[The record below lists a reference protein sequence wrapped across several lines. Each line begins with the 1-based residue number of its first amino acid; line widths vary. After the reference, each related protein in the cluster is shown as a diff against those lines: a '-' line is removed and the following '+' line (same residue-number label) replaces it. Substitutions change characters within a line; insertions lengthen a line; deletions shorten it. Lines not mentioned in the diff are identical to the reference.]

1 MWLHRAQ
8 KTGPS
13 SSALEIFIRG
23 IFSHLRRR
31 EEKRREGQKGEGGE
45 RSQENCGRQGTAVGE
60 SAEGPSELLRTA
72 NIMRAFQ
79 MLATCCA
86 KWLLPVTAD
95 FEKKFCH
102 VATTYI
108 PGSWRVSDESRRGGI
123 ESSLGSPPGEIN
135 NHKRQGTEGKS
146 IKVGNQEFW
155 SDILTR
161 K

>member
-1 MWLHRAQ
+1 MRLHRAQ

-13 SSALEIFIRG
+13 SSALEISNRG
-23 IFSHLRRR
+23 MFPHLRGR
-31 EEKRREGQKGEGGE
+31 EEKGQKGEGGE
-45 RSQENCGRQGTAVGE
+45 KSQENCRRQGTAVGE
-60 SAEGPSELLRTA
+60 SAEGPSELLRTVY
-72 NIMRAFQ
+72 IMRAFQ
-79 MLATCCA
+79 ILATCCA

-108 PGSWRVSDESRRGGI
+108 HGSWRASDESRRGGM
-123 ESSLGSPPGEIN
+123 ESSLGSPLEQIN
-135 NHKRQGTEGKS
+135 NHKRQGTEGEF